1 MNCSKAKEKR
11 ETRKISS
18 SVKHKNIIRVIEP
31 EIRENHVKKLIKKV
45 KEKER
50 GKNCFMG
57 EGIEKWQ
64 GPDPQGPL
72 MAEIKKRATGSINEN
87 RFDLLSIYFQIKLFE
102 KEMTC

>member
-1 MNCSKAKEKR
+1 
-11 ETRKISS
+11 
-18 SVKHKNIIRVIEP
+18 
-31 EIRENHVKKLIKKV
+31 
-45 KEKER
+45 
-50 GKNCFMG
+50 MG

-72 MAEIKKRATGSINEN
+72 MAEIQKRANGCISEN